1 MHKRGYIV
9 EKALIV
15 NKHLSDSKSW
25 GLFRALYESPIREIA
40 CLMSRVQSEEK
51 WLGFRALT

>member
-15 NKHLSDSKSW
+15 NKYLFDSKSW
-25 GLFRALYESPIREIA
+25 RLYGLYTNVPIREIA

>member
-9 EKALIV
+9 EIALIV

-25 GLFRALYESPIREIA
+25 GLFRALYECPIREIA